1 MRGFWQ
7 EIRQA
12 ARAAFQQRGATAAA
26 VVTIALGIGACT
38 AIFSVVEGVLLR
50 ALPYPDPDRVVQV
63 WQVGKENQNH
73 MQTSQLNF
81 EEWRERSRS
90 FQALAIYNT
99 GSVSV
104 LGGSEPVRLSGAL
117 VSRDF
122 FSVFGVQPAIGRT
135 FSPEEMKPGG
145 PPVVLVSH
153 SFWRRWLQGDPELS
167 HHQLTFQNQVHSV
180 IGVMPPEFAFPTGA
194 QLWVPS
200 ESYPSNLN
208 RTAHNWLAVGRLKKD
223 ITLSLARADMRAV
236 ARRQIEENGES
247 IWLSGIDLVR
257 LREQMTANVQTRLWV
272 LFGAVG
278 FLLLVATSNVTNLLL
293 AQAAA
298 RQREMAI
305 RTALG
310 AGRLRIFRQHATETL
325 LMALSGGV
333 LGVLGAAW
341 GIPLLLRLEPGDLPR
356 SEGIGINLPV
366 LGFALG
372 LSLLTAIL
380 LGVIPTFQA
389 TGVNLLESL
398 KDGGRA
404 DLPGQRG
411 QRLRGL
417 LVVSQVS
424 LTLVLLVGAGLL
436 GRSFARLLEVD
447 PGFQV
452 DQRVVMELTSPSPSD
467 DASKVRLARFHEEL
481 LDRLSHTPGIS
492 HVGAVN
498 ALPLSGGFSN
508 GQFVVTETLDTLHLD
523 RGGPTQPEIDAMRA
537 AGALG
542 YAEYRVAS
550 EGYFGAMGIPLIRG
564 RLPEPADD
572 FQSNHVALISESLA
586 QAQWPNQDPLGKKIF
601 FGNMDGD
608 LRLFT
613 IIGVVG
619 DVRDYGLESN
629 PTATVYGYYKQRPTK
644 TSALSIVLRGPAEQA
659 ELVSAAR
666 QTLRSLDPET
676 PVKFEALSTVF
687 DASLADRRFSLLLL
701 GLFGAAA
708 LALAAVGI
716 FGVMACVVS
725 QRIREIGVRV
735 ALGATPGSILRMV
748 VGRGLALTLI
758 GVGVGLVAAAG
769 LTRLISGLLFGVSA
783 IDPWT
788 FAAAVPVLCLV
799 ATAACYLPARRAS
812 RVDPLVALRFDKP
825 GAWLARP
832 TDGTRRTG

>member
-1 MRGFWQ
+1 MKGFWQ

-12 ARAAFQQRGATAAA
+12 ARGALQQPVTTAAA

-38 AIFSVVEGVLLR
+38 AIFSVVEGVLLKP
-50 ALPYPDPDRVVQV
+50 LPYPDPERVVQV
-63 WQVGKENQNH
+63 WQVGKDNPSH
-73 MQTSQLNF
+73 MQTSQTNF
-81 EEWRERSRS
+81 DEWRERNHS
-90 FQALAIYNT
+90 FQALAMYSA
-99 GSVSV
+99 GSVSI
-104 LGGSEPVRLSGAL
+104 LGGSEPVRLLGAL

-122 FSVFGVQPAIGRT
+122 FSVLGVQPTIGRT
-135 FSPEEMKPGG
+135 FSEEEMKEGG
-145 PPVVLVSH
+145 PPVALVSH
-153 SFWRRWLQGDPELS
+153 SFWRRLLQGDPELS
-167 HHQLTFQNQVHSV
+167 RHPLTFQNQVHSV
-180 IGVMPPEFAFPTGA
+180 IGVMPPGFAFPTGA
-194 QLWVPS
+194 EVWVPS
-200 ESYPSNLN
+200 ESYPPNLN
-208 RTAHNWLAVGRLKKD
+208 RTAHNWLAIGRLKGD
-223 ITLSLARADMRAV
+223 VALARARADMTEV
-236 ARRQIEENGES
+236 ARRQVEENGES
-247 IWLSGIDLVR
+247 IWLSGIDLVP

-305 RTALG
+305 RAALG
-310 AGRLRIFRQHATETL
+310 ASRWRIFRQHATETL
-325 LMALSGGV
+325 LIALTGGAM
-333 LGVLGAAW
+333 GVVGAAW
-341 GIPLLLRLEPGDLPR
+341 GIPLLLSLEPGNLPR

-372 LSLLTAIL
+372 LSLLTAVL
-380 LGVIPTFQA
+380 LGLLPTFQT

-398 KDGGRA
+398 KEGGRA

-417 LVVSQVS
+417 LVVSQVA

-436 GRSFARLLEVD
+436 GRSFLRLLEVD

-452 DQRVVMELTSPSPSD
+452 DRRVVMELTSSSPSD

-481 LDRLSHTPGIS
+481 LDRLSHTPGITQ
-492 HVGAVN
+492 VGGVN
-498 ALPLSGGFSN
+498 NLPLSGGFSN
-508 GQFVVTETLDTLHLD
+508 GQFVVTETLDVLHLD
-523 RGGPTQPEIDAMRA
+523 RGGPTQQEIDAMRN

-564 RLPEPADD
+564 RLPRPSDD
-572 FQSNHVALISESLA
+572 FGSNHVALISDSLA
-586 QAQWPNQDPLGKKIF
+586 REQWPNQDPLGRKIF

-619 DVRDYGLESN
+619 DVRDYGLESK

-644 TSALSIVLRGPAEQA
+644 TSAFNIVLRGQTEKAA
-659 ELVSAAR
+659 LISAAR
-666 QTLRSLDPET
+666 QALRSLDPEA
-676 PVKFEALSTVF
+676 PVKFEDLAAVF
-687 DASLADRRFSLLLL
+687 DNSLADRRFSLLLL
-701 GLFGAAA
+701 GLFGASA

-725 QRIREIGVRV
+725 QRIREMGVRV
-735 ALGATPGSILRMV
+735 ALGATPGSILRLV
-748 VGRGLALTLI
+748 VGRGLAMTLA
-758 GVGVGLVAAAG
+758 GVVVGLVAAAG
-769 LTRLISGLLFGVSA
+769 LTRLMSGLLFGVSA

-788 FAAAVPVLCLV
+788 FALTVPVLCLV
-799 ATAACYLPARRAS
+799 AAAACYLPARRAS
-812 RVDPLVALRFDKP
+812 RVDPLIALRFDRP
-825 GAWLARP
+825 GAWLAKS
-832 TDGTRRTG
+832 TAGSRRTG